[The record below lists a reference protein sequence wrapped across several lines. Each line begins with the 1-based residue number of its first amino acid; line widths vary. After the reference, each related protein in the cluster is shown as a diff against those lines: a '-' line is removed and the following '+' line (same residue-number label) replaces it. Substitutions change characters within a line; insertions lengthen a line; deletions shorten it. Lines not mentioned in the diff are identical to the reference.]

1 MNKQRVDELLQN
13 VNDAICKVI
22 AELTDAIDKVGER
35 PIGLDLADENGVS
48 FTMLNDDQQAD
59 VFDFDKIA
67 IQDGILVV
75 HDTYSDEW
83 FDVPSLSNDILLELP
98 YYIIWD

>member
-1 MNKQRVDELLQN
+1 MNKQRVDELLRE

-22 AELTDAIDKVGER
+22 AELTDAIDNLGER
-35 PIGLDLADENGVS
+35 PIGLDLDGENGVS
-48 FTMLNDDQQAD
+48 FTMLNDDQQTD
-59 VFDFDKIA
+59 VFNFDKIA
-67 IQDGILVV
+67 VQSGILAV

-83 FDVPSLSNDILLELP
+83 FDVPTLSNDVLLELP